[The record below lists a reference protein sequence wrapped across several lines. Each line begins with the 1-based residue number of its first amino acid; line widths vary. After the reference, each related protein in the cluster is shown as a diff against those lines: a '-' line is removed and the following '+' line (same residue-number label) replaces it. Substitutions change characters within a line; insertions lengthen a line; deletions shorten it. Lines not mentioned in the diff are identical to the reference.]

1 VNVIAEPSGT
11 RLPSRPTADAPPVAQ
26 PESEWFAAPRHQSAH
41 RAGAWSAVSTV
52 ATTASQ
58 FVGAIVLSRILS
70 PEEFGTFAL
79 ASALYTFPS
88 QLIGPSLVSATVQQP
103 ELSEQQAS
111 NMFWTCLGVYSLI
124 GLVFVATAPF
134 VGSFYQEPVLTW
146 IMMVYGVVLAVD
158 GTAIQHRAL
167 LTRAMRFDVFA
178 RAALVIGPLSLL
190 VGVMFAWVGAGPW
203 ALVAQM
209 VVTVLLDRLVLFS
222 AVRWR
227 PLPFRRF
234 ADYRSLLHFSGK
246 SALASALHLL
256 YSQSQ
261 TIVLGRMASVAD
273 VGIYSRGQ
281 GLFLRPL
288 LQIFNPLQAV
298 LLPLFSARRHDSEAL
313 GVAVRKATAVLL
325 AMIVPLTAWMIAAG
339 PDIAETLLGPRWR
352 VVGDTLRLFAIG
364 ATPWIWLSPL
374 GKVNEAFGHPS
385 RAASVRI
392 VLLPVLI
399 LGLAWAAPKGATY
412 AAGLY
417 AVIEWLSVPLG
428 FWLLTREMP
437 LRLGYFLRPA
447 FEFGVAMVLLACVIG
462 LITMKL
468 HEHHIGPIVCAGATF
483 FAAYVIGGLMFICL
497 PMGRLALREL
507 LHFARSAPLAKG
519 SL

>member
-1 VNVIAEPSGT
+1 V
-11 RLPSRPTADAPPVAQ
+11 
-26 PESEWFAAPRHQSAH
+26 
-41 RAGAWSAVSTV
+41 
-52 ATTASQ
+52 TTASQ
-58 FVGAIVLSRILS
+58 FAGAIILSRMLS

-79 ASALYTFPS
+79 ASTLYTFPS

-103 ELSEQQAS
+103 QLSEQQAS
-111 NMFWTCLGVYSLI
+111 NMFWTCLGIFALI
-124 GLVFVATAPF
+124 GLVFCASAPF
-134 VGSFYQEPVLTW
+134 VGSFYREPVLIP
-146 IMMVYGVVLAVD
+146 IMMVYGSVLAVD

-167 LTRAMRFDVFA
+167 LTRSMRFDVFA
-178 RAALVIGPLSLL
+178 RAALVIGPLSL
-190 VGVMFAWVGAGPW
+190 VVAVMAAWAGAGPW

-222 AVRWR
+222 AVRWK
-227 PLPFRRF
+227 PLPFRRGSG
-234 ADYRSLLHFSGK
+234 YRSLLHFSGK

-288 LQIFNPLQAV
+288 LQVFNPLQAI
-298 LLPLFSARRHDSEAL
+298 LLPLFSARRHDPEML
-313 GVAVRKATAVLL
+313 GMAVRKATVVLL
-325 AMIVPLTAWMIAAG
+325 ALIVPLTASMIAAG
-339 PDIAETLLGPRWR
+339 PDIAEALLGPRWR

-374 GKVNEAFGHPS
+374 GKVNEALGHPG

-392 VLLPVLI
+392 MLLPVLI
-399 LGLAWAAPKGATY
+399 AGLAWAAPRGATY

-417 AVIEWLSVPLG
+417 AVIEWMSVPLG

-437 LRLGYFLRPA
+437 VRLGYFLRPA
-447 FEFGVAMVLLACVIG
+447 FEFGAAMVLLTFVLA
-462 LITMKL
+462 LIVRECHTREL
-468 HEHHIGPIVCAGATF
+468 GPILCAGATF
-483 FAAYVIGGLMFICL
+483 CAAYVLGGLLFSCL
-497 PMGRLALREL
+497 PMGRVALREL
-507 LHFARSAPLAKG
+507 LHFARLTPRAVG
-519 SL
+519 NV